1 MQDGRIMMSE
11 NIPITVENL
20 ATITHKSTKKI
31 QNILNKLIHFEM
43 IILED
48 NIYRIK
54 NWDKYQSTDK
64 DENNV
69 NITLGNDTEENKKEN
84 NRLENKKKYVLKRL
98 DDKIDI
104 KRKYKLIIEEV
115 YQYESDSPEDIER
128 IINSYVNYT

>member
-31 QNILNKLIHFEM
+31 QNILNKLIHFEK

-98 DDKIDI
+98 DDKSDI
-104 KRKYKLIIEEV
+104 KRKYKLIMKEV